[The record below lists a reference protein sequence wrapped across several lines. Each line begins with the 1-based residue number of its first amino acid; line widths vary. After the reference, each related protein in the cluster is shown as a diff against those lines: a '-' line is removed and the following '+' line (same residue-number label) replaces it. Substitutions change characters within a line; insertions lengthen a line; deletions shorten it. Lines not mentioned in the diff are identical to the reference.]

1 MSKTYFVVR
10 NVATLGDGVQVASGS
25 IPGTSPALTTGGD
38 TTSGDY
44 YLYKVPAGGTAP
56 AGASVVELTVEDAR
70 IAVQSELFNGGVTTA
85 EFINAEQA
93 EAQQLRAHFMVAQAS
108 LSIANAELL
117 FTALEPTSH
126 ALSAGSLNI
135 AYNRFNA
142 AAVAPETKEAFNP
155 LFENFFR
162 KFPRDLT

>member
-1 MSKTYFVVR
+1 
-10 NVATLGDGVQVASGS
+10 
-25 IPGTSPALTTGGD
+25 
-38 TTSGDY
+38 
-44 YLYKVPAGGTAP
+44 
-56 AGASVVELTVEDAR
+56 
-70 IAVQSELFNGGVTTA
+70 VQSELFNGGVTTA

>member
-1 MSKTYFVVR
+1 MNRYFVVR
-10 NVATLGDGVQVASGS
+10 NTANINDGVQVASGS
-25 IPGTSPALTTGGD
+25 VPGTSPALVTGGD
-38 TTSGDY
+38 VTSGNWT
-44 YLYKVPAGGTAP
+44 LYKVPGEGTP
-56 AGASVVELTVEDAR
+56 PTGAAVEELRVDEAQLS
-70 IAVQSELFNGGVTTA
+70 VQSELFNGGTTTSD
-85 EFINAEQA
+85 FIALEQA
-93 EAQQLRAHFMVAQAS
+93 TCQMLRAEFMVAQAG
-108 LSIANAELL
+108 LSIAAADAL

-142 AAVAPETKEAFNP
+142 SSVDAATKTAFNP

>member
-10 NVATLGDGVQVASGS
+10 NVSAVRDGVQVATGS
-25 IPGTSPALTTGGD
+25 IPGTSPNLTTGGD
-38 TTSGDY
+38 ITSGDY
-44 YLYKVPAGGTAP
+44 YLYKVPADGLAP
-56 AGASVVELTVEDAR
+56 TGASVVELSVEDAR
-70 IAVQSELFNGGVTTA
+70 IAVQSELFNGGTTTS

-93 EAQQLRAHFMVAQAS
+93 EAQQLRAHFMVAQAALDLAS
-108 LSIANAELL
+108 AEAL

-142 AAVAPETKEAFNP
+142 APVDPATKDAFNP

-162 KFPRDLT
+162 KFPRNLT